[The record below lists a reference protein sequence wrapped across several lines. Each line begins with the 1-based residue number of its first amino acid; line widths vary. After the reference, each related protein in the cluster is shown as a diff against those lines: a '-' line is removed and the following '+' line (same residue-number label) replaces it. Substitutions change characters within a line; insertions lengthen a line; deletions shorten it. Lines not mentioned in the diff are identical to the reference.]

1 MPPNEN
7 WGVLVVEGFS
17 SDNLNNH
24 KMENIAKIH
33 EEKETIKA
41 IVEAQL
47 DLTFKSV
54 GDEFFLLDG
63 DITLEQTLELEKITL
78 SLTNLLFEW
87 MNDNNGHN
95 PQYKFKVRK

>member
-1 MPPNEN
+1 
-7 WGVLVVEGFS
+7 
-17 SDNLNNH
+17 
-24 KMENIAKIH
+24 MENIANIH

-47 DLTFKSV
+47 DLTFESV

-78 SLTNLLFEW
+78 SLTHLLFEW
-87 MNDNNGHN
+87 MKDNQDHN
-95 PQYKFKVRK
+95 PQINK

>member
-1 MPPNEN
+1 
-7 WGVLVVEGFS
+7 
-17 SDNLNNH
+17 
-24 KMENIAKIH
+24 MENIAKIH

-47 DLTFKSV
+47 DLTFESV
-54 GDEFFLLDG
+54 GTEFFLLDG

-95 PQYKFKVRK
+95 PQINKSQKL

>member
-1 MPPNEN
+1 
-7 WGVLVVEGFS
+7 
-17 SDNLNNH
+17 
-24 KMENIAKIH
+24 MENIANIH

-47 DLTFKSV
+47 DLTFESV

-87 MNDNNGHN
+87 MKDNQDHN
-95 PQYKFKVRK
+95 PQINK